1 MRAEMAATYC
11 GEVSVPA
18 FRRKVGSVYPRPITR
33 KGSRQQ
39 WDRRELDAVYE
50 RHQSKAPI
58 IIDAA
63 NVL

>member
-1 MRAEMAATYC
+1 MAAAYC
-11 GEVSVPA
+11 GEVSVAA
-18 FRRKVGSVYPRPITR
+18 FRRKVGSVYPRSITR
-33 KGSRQQ
+33 KGSRQK

-50 RHQSKAPI
+50 RHQSEAPI